1 MSNVSLTRPFM
12 SKNILLRDFI
22 DVVLNM
28 GGSDE
33 DEGGGTG
40 NDATS

>member
-12 SKNILLRDFI
+12 SKNILLRDFV

>member
-1 MSNVSLTRPFM
+1 M